1 MLAFALSLFAD
12 SFITKEEYAKM
23 LYKNPRGIGCHKCHG
38 LHGEGLELGRYKE
51 GNETVILKAPDIRHL
66 PYRRFAKALKSSKHK
81 LMPFYFLTD
90 KEIETLY
97 NYIKK
102 KKR

>member
-1 MLAFALSLFAD
+1 MFAFALSLLAD
-12 SFITKEEYAKM
+12 SFITNEEYSKM
-23 LYKNPRGIGCHKCHG
+23 LYQNPRGIGCHKCHG
-38 LHGEGLELGRYKE
+38 LRGEGLELGRYKE
-51 GNETVILKAPDIRHL
+51 GNETVIVRAPDIRHL
-66 PYRRFAKALKSSKHK
+66 SFERFSKALKKQKHK

-97 NYIKK
+97 NYIR